1 MTIGYLFVISNNF
14 CFIIV
19 SSHAGLNQGYAVYTA
34 GKNLLSTGKMDSS
47 AERLSSIQATALP
60 ISKYL
65 HSPNL
70 QEIPLPG
77 HQLKGNGLINP

>member
-1 MTIGYLFVISNNF
+1 
-14 CFIIV
+14 
-19 SSHAGLNQGYAVYTA
+19 
-34 GKNLLSTGKMDSS
+34 MDSS

>member
-1 MTIGYLFVISNNF
+1 MPYIPRGRTY
-14 CFIIV
+14 CR
-19 SSHAGLNQGYAVYTA
+19 Q
-34 GKNLLSTGKMDSS
+34 GKMDSS